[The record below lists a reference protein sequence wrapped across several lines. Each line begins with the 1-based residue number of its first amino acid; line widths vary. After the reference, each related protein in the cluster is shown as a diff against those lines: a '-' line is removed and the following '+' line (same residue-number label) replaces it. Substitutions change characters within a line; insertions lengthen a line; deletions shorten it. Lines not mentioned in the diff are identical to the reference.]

1 MMAVDWLFVLSAVAF
16 WALAP
21 LALMAIILLAGHL
34 TRPRPMARTTVVQ
47 ALDLDAARERRRRR
61 RAAA

>member
-1 MMAVDWLFVLSAVAF
+1 MSIVEWVAGVVLI

-21 LALMAIILLAGHL
+21 FAFLGIIVLAGHL
-34 TRPRPMARTTVVQ
+34 SRPRPMARPQVVQ
-47 ALDLDAARERRRRR
+47 PLDLDAARERRRRR

>member
-16 WALAP
+16 WALVP
-21 LALMAIILLAGHL
+21 FALIGIILLAGHL
-34 TRPRPMARTTVVQ
+34 SRPRPMARTHVVQ
-47 ALDLDAARERRRRR
+47 TLDLDAARERRRRR

>member
-1 MMAVDWLFVLSAVAF
+1 MSTLDWIVGVVLT

-34 TRPRPMARTTVVQ
+34 TRPRDLARTQVVQ
-47 ALDLDAARERRRRR
+47 TLDLDAARERRRRR